1 MELFVGAEKMKKRE
15 RIEIIYDVLK
25 AIQDKG
31 GSAKPTHI
39 LYKSNLSSQ
48 MLNQYIKELVDKGFI
63 EKINGKKRK
72 YYSLREKGYRYIQ
85 DFDVIRNFM
94 DSYDLNE

>member
-1 MELFVGAEKMKKRE
+1 MKKRE

-25 AIQDKG
+25 SIQDKG

-48 MLNQYIKELVDKGFI
+48 MLNQYLTELIDKGFI
-63 EKINGKKRK
+63 EEIIEKKKK
-72 YYSLREKGYRYIQ
+72 YYSLRSKGYNYIK
-85 DFDVIRNFM
+85 DFEMIRRFM